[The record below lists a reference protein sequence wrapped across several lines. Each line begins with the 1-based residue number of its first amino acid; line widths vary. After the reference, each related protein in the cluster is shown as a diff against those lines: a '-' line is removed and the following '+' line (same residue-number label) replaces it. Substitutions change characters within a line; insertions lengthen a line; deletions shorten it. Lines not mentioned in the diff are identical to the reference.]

1 MSLKAKLIL
10 FCLFIGLLPLLVMG
24 VYSVERASGSLSAQS
39 FGRLESVRDIKK
51 KALED
56 LLDTWRREARIFG
69 AVKEV
74 YSAVGL
80 LRDQGMGLP
89 KGARMDVADPA
100 YLDSLSYV
108 AGAFKPFVEVLGY
121 EDALL
126 VDDYGRV
133 LYSHRRGR
141 DLGED
146 LKDGPF
152 KDSPLAKAWSR
163 VRAAR
168 NVVFVDFEPY
178 GPDGDKPA
186 AFVAA
191 PVFSHTGAL
200 EGMAALRIPLAAI
213 NALMTLRSGMGDTGE
228 SYLVGPDGLMRSD
241 SRRRPE
247 IHSVAGSFA
256 DPARGRVD
264 TAAARAALDGKT
276 DAAVGAS
283 FDGEK
288 RLAAFAPVD
297 MGGTAW
303 ALVSEMAAD
312 EAFAAVS
319 DLRLAAL
326 VLGCVTALLVAL
338 GGLLFLRRELL
349 GPLDALG
356 RYVSAVTNGDFA
368 AAPPAR
374 FKAEIGALARGVGR
388 MVAEL
393 KNKLGFSQ
401 GILMGLTVPC
411 LVSDTD
417 SKVSFVNR
425 PLLDLL
431 ECDGAPESYVG
442 HRVSEFLQRPE
453 SEKTITRR
461 CFEADR
467 AITGEERDLTGR
479 LGRKVKARVDAAP
492 LYDLDG
498 ALIGAFA
505 VVVDLTGIREQEA
518 RISTQHGLLSEV
530 TEQADAISHE
540 VAESAQSLSR
550 RVELVAAGAMTQ
562 AERIIEASSAIDEM
576 SMTLAEAAANAQAA
590 SESTTESMN
599 RAQGGLAV
607 MDQSNRAFVRARE
620 LSSGLADEMHAL
632 GGTAQSIGGIIDV
645 IEDIADQTNLLALNA
660 AIEAARAGEA
670 GRGFAVVADEVRKLA
685 EKTMNATRQ
694 VAENVTAIQ
703 QAAGGNVKR
712 SEEVARAVEE
722 AGGLVAESGKALADI
737 ADLSVNTAAQIR
749 HIAEVSSQQSRAHA
763 EITRSVGQ
771 IRNIS
776 GETRDE
782 MGQAAEAVAGLART
796 AGRLKEV
803 IRSAR
808 ASE

>member
-10 FCLFIGLLPLLVMG
+10 FCLLIGLLPLSVMG

-39 FGRLESVRDIKK
+39 LGRLESVRDIKK

-56 LLDTWRREARIFG
+56 LLDTWRREARIFAG
-69 AVKEV
+69 VKEV

-89 KGARMDVADPA
+89 KGARMNVADPA
-100 YLDSLSYV
+100 FLDALSYV
-108 AGAFKPFVEVLGY
+108 AGAFRPFVEVLGY

-126 VDDYGRV
+126 LDDYGRV

-141 DLGED
+141 ELGED

-152 KDSPLAKAWSR
+152 KDSPLAKAWNR
-163 VRAAR
+163 VRASKGVA
-168 NVVFVDFEPY
+168 FTDFEPY
-178 GPDGDKPA
+178 APDGDRPA
-186 AFVAA
+186 AFMAA

-200 EGMAALRIPLAAI
+200 EGVAALRIPLAAI
-213 NALMTLRSGMGDTGE
+213 NQLMTLRSGMGDTGE
-228 SYLVGPDGLMRSD
+228 SYLVGPDRLMRSD

-256 DPARGRVD
+256 DPGRGRVD
-264 TAAARAALDGKT
+264 TAAVRAALAGQSG
-276 DAAVGAS
+276 AAVGPS
-283 FDGEK
+283 FDGGE
-288 RLAAFAPVD
+288 RLAAYTPVSV
-297 MGGTAW
+297 GEASW
-303 ALVSEMAAD
+303 ALVAEMTTE

-319 DLRLAAL
+319 DLRLATL
-326 VLGCVTALLVAL
+326 LLGCVTALLVAL

-356 RYVSAVTNGDFA
+356 RYVSAVTHGDFG
-368 AAPPAR
+368 AAPPER

-431 ECDGAPESYVG
+431 EHDGDPGRYVG
-442 HRVSEFLQRPE
+442 RRVSEFLQRPE
-453 SEKTITRR
+453 NEKTITRR
-461 CFEADR
+461 CFER
-467 AITGEERDLTGR
+467 NQAITGEERDLTGR
-479 LGRKVKARVDAAP
+479 LGRRVKARVDAAP

-498 ALIGAFA
+498 SLIGAFA

-518 RISTQHGLLSEV
+518 RISAQHGLLSEV
-530 TEQADAISHE
+530 TEQADAISQE
-540 VAESAQSLSR
+540 VAESAENLSR
-550 RVELVAAGAMTQ
+550 RVEMVAAGAMTQ
-562 AERIIEASSAIDEM
+562 AQRIIEASSAIDEL
-576 SMTLAEAAANAQAA
+576 SMALGEAAENARSAA
-590 SESTTESMN
+590 DSTTESMHK
-599 RAQGGLAV
+599 AQDGLAV
-607 MDQSNRAFVRARE
+607 MDQSNRAFALARE
-620 LSSGLADEMHAL
+620 LSSGLASEMHSL
-632 GGTAQSIGGIIDV
+632 GRTAQSIGGIIDV

-694 VAENVTAIQ
+694 VAENVGAIQ

-712 SEEVARAVEE
+712 SEEVARAVDE
-722 AGGLVAESGKALADI
+722 AGGLVAESGRALADI
-737 ADLSVNTAAQIR
+737 ATLSVDTAAQIR
-749 HIAEVSSQQSRAHA
+749 HIAEVSSQQSRAQA
-763 EITRSVGQ
+763 EITRGVGE

-776 GETRDE
+776 GDTRDE
-782 MGQAAEAVAGLART
+782 MGRAAEAVAGLART

-808 ASE
+808 DAG